1 MGGRFSFPVMITTQ
15 EPIDRVRRDLGRA
28 YRGRMRAD
36 GILVLLGH
44 GSLLALVLLL
54 IHTEERSGALW
65 MWAAAVGTATL
76 LRSLWMRSADRS
88 GLADAAVLRRARLI
102 GTAQALAWSL
112 GAALL
117 MPSLPMA
124 DLSIVLMVLAGIG
137 AGSIATMAAD
147 APSLYGFLAALS
159 IPLPFG
165 ILIAGTDRPHLV
177 ATGVVVVFVAVMLL
191 LYQRAHDSLVE
202 NTRVTMLLGMSQ
214 ETQAALIVELQET
227 LARVKTLTGLLPM
240 CANCKKIRDDQG
252 YWNNLEQYLIEHS
265 DAVVSHGLC
274 PDCQATLFP
283 GTHVPEESPT

>member
-1 MGGRFSFPVMITTQ
+1 MISEEQTV
-15 EPIDRVRRDLGRA
+15 DRVRQDLGRA
-28 YRGRMRAD
+28 YRARMRTD
-36 GILVLLGH
+36 SLLVLLGH
-44 GSLLALVLLL
+44 VSLIALVVLL
-54 IHTEERSGALW
+54 IRSEERTMALTL
-65 MWAAAVGTATL
+65 WAAAVLVTTL
-76 LRSLWMRSADRS
+76 IRAAWMRRDDSAVD
-88 GLADAAVLRRARLI
+88 DAATIRGARI
-102 GTAQALAWSL
+102 AGAAQAAAWSL

-117 MPSLPMA
+117 MPALPLA

-147 APSLYGFLAALS
+147 APSLYVFLAALS
-159 IPLPFG
+159 VPLPVG
-165 ILIAGTDRPHLV
+165 ILIAGTDRAHFI
-177 ATGVVVVFVAVMLL
+177 AAGVVVVFVVVMVML
-191 LYQRAHDSLVE
+191 YRRAHESLVE

-252 YWNNLEQYLIEHS
+252 YWNSLEQYLIEHS

-283 GTHVPEESPT
+283 GTRVPEESPT